1 MKRLSPPA
9 NDEMNSTL
17 EVKHGVGHQ
26 FTANSFQNKK
36 FSDSTDI
43 QSLKEKLESAI
54 NETLLTVAALKKSQ
68 SLENMAENEIIF
80 FLS

>member
-1 MKRLSPPA
+1 MKV
-9 NDEMNSTL
+9 NSTL
-17 EVKHGVGHQ
+17 EVQHGVEHQ
-26 FTANSFQNKK
+26 FTANSSQNKK
-36 FSDSTDI
+36 FSDSSDI